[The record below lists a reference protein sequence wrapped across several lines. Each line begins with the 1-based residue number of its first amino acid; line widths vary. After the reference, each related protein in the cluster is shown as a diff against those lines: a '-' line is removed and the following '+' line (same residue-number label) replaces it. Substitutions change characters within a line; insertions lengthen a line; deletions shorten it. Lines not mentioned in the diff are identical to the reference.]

1 MTHESFQNLPGA
13 ELVIPGLAD
22 LADGRRTEA
31 ALLVASGSSSLRE
44 LGIEIRGIIPDQP
57 EHALYNLLAQT
68 HGNEAHGRYNALIR
82 RLVSFRRA
90 LEGRQRSAI
99 EAS

>member
-1 MTHESFQNLPGA
+1 MSDHSYQNLPGA

-22 LADGRRTEA
+22 LAAGRRTEA

-44 LGIEIRGIIPDQP
+44 LGIEISGIMPEQP
-57 EHALYNLLAQT
+57 EHALYDLLAQT

-90 LEGRQRSAI
+90 LQGIFKES
-99 EAS
+99 SL